1 MIEFLGEVVAWFL
14 DPAHWTG
21 ANGIPNRVWE
31 HVQIT
36 VAATSVAALLA
47 ILPGIVLGH
56 RKQGGTLV
64 VGAVNLFRAV
74 PSFGIVV
81 LALPITIGLGLGI
94 GFWPTFLAL
103 LFLAIP
109 PMFIN
114 SYTGVA
120 GVDPDLIEAARGVG
134 MTDAQCLLGVE
145 VPAASPIIIAA
156 VRVAAVQV
164 VATATL
170 GAIVGWGGLGRY
182 IIDGFAIQD
191 NVMVF
196 AGALLVAGLA
206 LVTEGLMSA
215 VERWLVPKGLQTAG
229 NEVAR
234 IAV

>member
-47 ILPGIVLGH
+47 ILPAIVLGH

-206 LVTEGLMSA
+206 LATEGLMSA

-229 NEVAR
+229 NEVAG